1 MIAWIIGIV
10 FLLIITLL
18 ISDETVEP
26 FDYNPPTVMPTKVRK
41 DLTCSDPDSSS
52 IIDRFDIANSS
63 MKLIGSDVEVPPN
76 AQNNAL
82 TDTTALEM
90 STVDLDGVREELLEE
105 CEGGNLVFIR
115 KDGTY
120 PFVWRRVDYRFN
132 YVDIYC
138 CKGDVHQPYGTN
150 GEEKKICLAE
160 CPSNYTISSSD
171 NTICIRN
178 DNNCIYT
185 ADLSGNI
192 QNNWNKTCSALYK
205 QNINITSTINS
216 ISNVVSTFS
225 KHTSTVRSNYNLLNT
240 QLNSYITTNSLSTDN
255 TIISKRN
262 NYTTNFGDIT
272 NSYSNLYSNIQSNI
286 SDRYNTL
293 QSDKLRF
300 DTLFNK
306 LGCSNFM

>member
-18 ISDETVEP
+18 ISDKTVEP

-82 TDTTALEM
+82 TDTTALGM
-90 STVDLDGVREELLEE
+90 STVDLDGVREDLLEE
-105 CEGGNLVFIR
+105 CEEGNLVFIR

-120 PFVWRRVDYRFN
+120 PFRWRSVDYTFN

-150 GEEKKICLAE
+150 GEEKKICLAA

-216 ISNVVSTFS
+216 ISNVVSTFT
-225 KHTSTVRSNYNLLNT
+225 KQTDTVNDSYNLLNSRLIAYELANRGT
-240 QLNSYITTNSLSTDN
+240 SDSTK
-255 TIISKRN
+255 IIRRN
-262 NYTTNFGDIT
+262 NYINNFGIIT
-272 NSYSNLYSNIQSNI
+272 TERDKINSIQTTIQNK
-286 SDRYNTL
+286 YNTL
-293 QSDKLRF
+293 KTDKVKF